1 MQNKVEILFVPNLF
15 FVGVGDFNNCY
26 YIVQIQYLSHGI
38 KNNLMRSTLFIS
50 HANPENNYFAAWL
63 ASKLRLLGYK
73 VWVDVGDVKPGQY
86 FNRDFEKVIK
96 EDAVRFLAIVSNDYI
111 IKSKRDDSG
120 VMNEILCART
130 IKDIDGFIIPLHYD
144 SSDFGEFT
152 VGLRGRLAIPFNE
165 NWADGLHELVKYLEE
180 AKIARP
186 EHQNNPIQFW
196 HEAQKIKS
204 EPIEK
209 QEKYFTNWFPANLPE
224 HVFIYQPDI
233 FIEKQIH
240 SLPFNKIREAD
251 RFITFASPETVKKSC
266 LLKSFS
272 QLPTTDLFQTESL
285 EIDEKFTLIDPNKK
299 LVKLLNRLFRNYLLH
314 KGLRVYEQANKREIF
329 HFPYSIENK
338 KQVSLKQIGKT
349 RRTVIGVTSEFTWY
363 FAISH
368 AASTFPYPNFKI
380 FYHLVFTD
388 NKGNHLNSD
397 DQHELRRSLPSDWF
411 NRKWLETLLA
421 MMLKISNFDIDNQI
435 KIEVDINKF
444 LTVNVL
450 PIEIISEIGYKEPTN
465 EIETTILS

>member
-1 MQNKVEILFVPNLF
+1 
-15 FVGVGDFNNCY
+15 
-26 YIVQIQYLSHGI
+26 
-38 KNNLMRSTLFIS
+38 MRDSIFIS

-73 VWVDVGDVKPGQY
+73 VWVDVSDIKPGQY
-86 FNRDFEKVIK
+86 FNRDFEKIIK
-96 EDAVRFLAIVSNDYI
+96 EDAVRFLAVVSNDYI
-111 IKSKRDDSG
+111 IKSKRDDTG

-130 IKDIDGFIIPLHYD
+130 IKEIDGFIIPLHYD

-165 NWADGLHELVKYLEE
+165 NWADGLHELVQYLEE
-180 AKIARP
+180 ANIPRT
-186 EHQNNPIQFW
+186 EHQNNTIQFW

-209 QEKYFTNWFPANLPE
+209 EEKYLTNWFPAILPE
-224 HVFIYQPDI
+224 HIYIHQPEVL
-233 FIEKQIH
+233 IEREFV
-240 SLPFNKIREAD
+240 LMPFSYIREGD
-251 RFITFASPETVKKSC
+251 RLISFVSIETIQGFTRISSSHK
-266 LLKSFS
+266 
-272 QLPTTDLFQTESL
+272 LPVTDLFNNDTIQV
-285 EIDEKFTLIDPNKK
+285 DEKFQLIEPNKK
-299 LVKLLNRLFRNYLLH
+299 LVKLMNKIFRSNLVR
-314 KGLRVYEQANKREIF
+314 KKMRIYEQANRREIF
-329 HFPYSIENK
+329 HFPYSPENK

-368 AASTFPYPNFKI
+368 AASTFPYSNFKI
-380 FYHLVFTD
+380 FYHLVFAD
-388 NKGNHLNSD
+388 NNGKHLKSD

-421 MMLKISNFDIDNQI
+421 MMLKISNFDMDNQI
-435 KIEVDINKF
+435 KIEVDSNVF

-450 PIEIISEIGYKEPTN
+450 PIEIISSIGYKEPTN
-465 EIETTILS
+465 EIEPAILP

>member
-1 MQNKVEILFVPNLF
+1 
-15 FVGVGDFNNCY
+15 
-26 YIVQIQYLSHGI
+26 
-38 KNNLMRSTLFIS
+38 MRDTIFIS

-73 VWVDVGDVKPGQY
+73 VWVDVKDIKPGQY

-96 EDAVRFLAIVSNDYI
+96 EDAIRFLAVVSNDYI
-111 IKSKRDDSG
+111 IKSKRDDTG

-130 IKDIDGFIIPLHYD
+130 IKDIDGFIVPLHYD

-180 AKIARP
+180 ANIPRE
-186 EHQNNPIQFW
+186 EHQNNTIQFW

-209 QEKYFTNWFPANLPE
+209 EEKYLTNWFPATLPE
-224 HVFIYQPDI
+224 HIYIHQPEVL
-233 FIEKQIH
+233 IEREFMFM
-240 SLPFNKIREAD
+240 PFSYIREGD
-251 RFITFASPETVKKSC
+251 RLISFVSKETIQGFTKISSSHKFTV
-266 LLKSFS
+266 
-272 QLPTTDLFQTESL
+272 TDLFNNDTIQV
-285 EIDEKFTLIDPNKK
+285 DEYFQLIEPNKK
-299 LVKLLNRLFRNYLLH
+299 LVKLMNKIFRSNLVRN
-314 KGLRVYEQANKREIF
+314 KMRIYEQANRREIF
-329 HFPYSIENK
+329 HFPYSPENK
-338 KQVSLKQIGKT
+338 KQVRLKQIGKT

-368 AASTFPYPNFKI
+368 AASTFPYPNYKI
-380 FYHLVFTD
+380 FYHLVFAD
-388 NKGNHLNSD
+388 NNGKHLKSD

-421 MMLKISNFDIDNQI
+421 MMLKISNYDIDNQI
-435 KIEVDINKF
+435 KIEVDTIKF
-444 LTVNVL
+444 LTVDVL
-450 PIEIISEIGYKEPTN
+450 PIEIISSIGYKEPTN
-465 EIETTILS
+465 EIEPEILS